1 MLCDGNVYAS
11 MLAWLRFAVGIINS
25 NCHGWPEVVFFV
37 REAGVVSTEMEQRRV
52 RVVGRFWALLTFSTK
67 STLLVEVFCI
77 RVKKKFHTGTQ

>member
-37 REAGVVSTEMEQRRV
+37 REAGVVPKWSSDESV
-52 RVVGRFWALLTFSTK
+52 LLGAFGPYS
-67 STLLVEVFCI
+67 LFPQNPLF
-77 RVKKKFHTGTQ
+77 